1 MIDFIHVAIDD
12 SSDKRHTGI
21 ISFDRAAGGKL
32 LIPSGSVFPSSPTEG
47 ELFWNIAS
55 GNLYRRNETNTDWET
70 ISGAGAPEDVQY
82 LVLATNA
89 TLTNERVFT
98 PGTGIVATDGGA
110 GSSYTL
116 NINNNVVA
124 TVSGTT
130 FTGPVTASAG
140 VNLLSQ
146 SIQSVKTVE
155 FDREYNIGTVT
166 GSIQINWRN
175 GQKQVMTL
183 SSSNIT
189 ASFISGS
196 NPPGVS
202 NYLLRIV
209 QGAAGGPYTMQWPSG
224 SIAKWPGGTTPTL
237 SSGANK
243 VDIVTFYFNGSTY
256 FGQASLNFA

>member
-1 MIDFIHVAIDD
+1 MMDIIHVAIDD

-21 ISFDRAAGGKL
+21 ISFDRVAGGKL
-32 LIPSGSVFPSSPTEG
+32 LIPSGTLFPSNPTEG
-47 ELFWNIAS
+47 ELFWNITS
-55 GNLYRRNETNTDWET
+55 GNLYRRNDANTDWLPAT
-70 ISGAGAPEDVQY
+70 SDAPNDAQY
-82 LVLATNA
+82 LTLATNA
-89 TLTNERVFT
+89 SLTNERVFT
-98 PGTGIVATDGGA
+98 AGSGIIGTDGGA

-130 FTGPVTASAG
+130 FSGPLTASAG
-140 VNLLSQ
+140 VNMLSQ

-155 FDREYNIGTVT
+155 FDREFNIGTVT

-183 SSSNIT
+183 SASNIT
-189 ASFISGS
+189 ASFVSGS

-202 NYLLRIV
+202 NYLLRII
-209 QGAAGGPYTMQWPSG
+209 QGTSGGPYTVQWPSS
-224 SIAKWPGGTTPTL
+224 SIAKWPNATSPAL

-243 VDIVTFYFNGSTY
+243 IDIVTFYFNGTTY